1 MHTARMQTEPHAK
14 PQQRRRAREI
24 FLVLVVGIAVAV
36 ALAGVVEDA
45 GTLPE
50 GAFASVN
57 GQALPLEQLDVLLA
71 RLGEQLGHTPAR
83 AERAEVIARLV
94 DEELLLQQGLALGLA
109 RQDSRLRSQLVQE
122 VIRQVVAQS
131 ATASVDEVALTE
143 FLAQNAGYFRRPAQ
157 YRVER
162 RIFEDRALAQ
172 RALQGDAAALVQGV
186 VDVELPGSLLGEA
199 RLRDYLGSALAA
211 RIAALASG
219 EGVLE
224 PRARGAAVLRL
235 VTREP
240 AATPVLAEIRTQVES
255 EYRRRR
261 DEAALA
267 DYVARLRRDAR
278 LVLEGEEPP
287 G

>member
-1 MHTARMQTEPHAK
+1 MQTQPHAQPRK
-14 PQQRRRAREI
+14 RRRAAEI

-57 GQALPLEQLDVLLA
+57 RQALPREQLDVLLV
-71 RLGEQLGHTPAR
+71 RLAEQLGHTPAR

-131 ATASVDEVALTE
+131 AGEPVDEAALTE

-162 RIFEDRALAQ
+162 LFFEDAALAQ
-172 RALQGDAAALVQGV
+172 RALQGDAAALAQGA
-186 VDVELPGSLLGEA
+186 VDIELPGSLLGEA
-199 RLRDYLGSALAA
+199 RLRDYLGSPLAA
-211 RIAALASG
+211 RIAALAPG
-219 EGVLE
+219 ELVRE
-224 PRARGAAVLRL
+224 PRSGGAAVLRL
-235 VTREP
+235 VARE
-240 AATPVLAEIRTQVES
+240 AGGTPVLSAIRTQVES

-261 DEAALA
+261 DEAVLA

-278 LVLEGEEPP
+278 VVLEGEEPP

>member
-1 MHTARMQTEPHAK
+1 MQTQPHAQPRK
-14 PQQRRRAREI
+14 RRRAAEI

-57 GQALPLEQLDVLLA
+57 GQALPREQLDVLLT
-71 RLGEQLGHTPAR
+71 RLAEQLGHTPVR

-131 ATASVDEVALTE
+131 AGEPVDEAALTE
-143 FLAQNAGYFRRPAQ
+143 FLAQNTGYFGRPAQ

-162 RIFEDRALAQ
+162 RFFEDAALAQ
-172 RALQGDAAALVQGV
+172 RALQGDAAALAQGAL
-186 VDVELPGSLLGEA
+186 DIGLPGSLLGEA
-199 RLRDYLGSALAA
+199 RLRDYLGSPLAA
-211 RIAALASG
+211 RIAALAPG
-219 EGVLE
+219 ELVLE
-224 PRARGAAVLRL
+224 PRSGGAAVLRL
-235 VTREP
+235 AARE
-240 AATPVLAEIRTQVES
+240 AGGTPVLSAIRTQVES

-261 DEAALA
+261 DEAVLA

-278 LVLEGEEPP
+278 VVLEGEEPP